1 MFWPFLVLGIII
13 LSGIGSLIHRWVLK
27 DEKDFLAFG
36 FAFQVFGTLFFI
48 PILLVEWQFPS
59 QPEAWIL
66 AVISSVLW
74 AALGVVGF
82 KAQRFTEV
90 SLRSP
95 IGKSKMLWVIFFAAL
110 LLGEAVTQNKIV
122 GSALI
127 FLGVVLVTFK
137 TDEPLGGFGDLG
149 VKLTLIA
156 ALMGGA
162 VAIVDK
168 VAMSYFQPGI
178 YGFIEYLLPMIWLGL
193 LVPQSTKRLSKLL
206 KGKGKWVIAASL
218 LAVIWSWMLFK
229 AYQLADVSTIAPLLE
244 LSVIVT
250 VIGGFIILGER
261 KDIIRRIIGTLII
274 IVGALII
281 KG

>member
-1 MFWPFLVLGIII
+1 MLWLFLVLGIII
-13 LSGIGSLIHRWVLK
+13 LSGIGSIIHRWVLK
-27 DEKDFLAFG
+27 DEGDFLAFG

-48 PILLVEWQFPS
+48 PILLAEWQFPS

-74 AALGVVGF
+74 AVLGVVGF

-90 SLRSP
+90 SLRAP
-95 IGKSKMLWVIFFAAL
+95 IGKSKMLWVILFAAL
-110 LLGEAVTQNKIV
+110 FLGETVTQGKII

-137 TDEPLGGFGDLG
+137 ADEPLGGFGDLG
-149 VKLTLIA
+149 VKLTFIA
-156 ALMGGA
+156 ALIGGIGS
-162 VAIVDK
+162 IVDK
-168 VAMSYFQPGI
+168 VAMSYFQPGT
-178 YGFIEYLLPMIWLGL
+178 YGFIEYLLPAIWLGL
-193 LVPQSTKRLSKLL
+193 FVPQSTKRFGKLL

-218 LAVIWSWMLFK
+218 IAVVWSWMLFK
-229 AYQLADVSTIAPLLE
+229 VYQLAEVSTIAPLLE

-250 VIGGFIILGER
+250 VIGGFVFLGER
-261 KDIIRRIIGTLII
+261 KDILRRIIGTLI
-274 IVGALII
+274 VLAGAWII